1 VERVDFTNSANW
13 VLFHI
18 HALQETPIKLF
29 VLAERTA
36 LCERQLRRL
45 INQLEGHEL
54 IHVQRAVKPH
64 VYRVTP
70 RGAQLLKL
78 EVERRGHVSA
88 LASLA

>member
-1 VERVDFTNSANW
+1 MDFTNSANW

-18 HALQETPIKLF
+18 HELQESPIKLF

-45 INQLEGHEL
+45 ITQLESHEL
-54 IHVQRAVKPH
+54 INVQRAVKPH
-64 VYRVTP
+64 IYRVTP

-78 EVERRGHVSA
+78 EVGQRDVSA
-88 LASLA
+88 FASLA